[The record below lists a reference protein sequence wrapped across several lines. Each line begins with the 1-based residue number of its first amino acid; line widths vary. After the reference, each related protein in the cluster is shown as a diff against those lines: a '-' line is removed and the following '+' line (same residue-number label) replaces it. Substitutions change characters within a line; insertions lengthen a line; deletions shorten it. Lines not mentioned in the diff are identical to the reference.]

1 MVRVSPDPDWT
12 PVPFRQSWSGHL
24 IAGTLTAIG
33 IVIALALSRL
43 FLPHQ
48 VNFFALLLI
57 VVLSTV
63 AVEFFSAH
71 VDRWDQR
78 RWHHPSPG
86 GWIPPLCRIVF
97 FAGVYFL
104 VTLGLTWNSRQA
116 LICGGVA
123 TAVAIIEVFGIREWK
138 TGLTTAEEREATL
151 KAKKMLEEIAIEA
164 RIERREKARRKEAER
179 RKRLGLPED
188 TSPIITVKRGGFE
201 FRPHRVNF
209 IPPRAEPDAAERPD
223 DQPDDRSDEGPQE
236 GQN

>member
-1 MVRVSPDPDWT
+1 MVRISPDPDWT
-12 PVPFRQSWSGHL
+12 PVPFRRLWSGHL
-24 IAGTLTAIG
+24 IVGTLTAIG

-86 GWIPPLCRIVF
+86 GWLPPLCRIVF

-104 VTLGLTWNSRQA
+104 VAFGLTWDSRQA
-116 LICGGVA
+116 LICGGAA
-123 TAVAIIEVFGIREWK
+123 TAVATIEVFGIREWK
-138 TGLTTAEEREATL
+138 TGLTTAEVKEANL
-151 KAKKMLEEIAIEA
+151 AVKKALQELIIET
-164 RIERREKARRKEAER
+164 RIERREIARRRAAER

-188 TSPIITVKRGGFE
+188 TSPIITVKPGGFE

-209 IPPRAEPDAAERPD
+209 IPPRAEPDAAE
-223 DQPDDRSDEGPQE
+223 QPDAHSDPHSQEDRG
-236 GQN
+236 

>member
-63 AVEFFSAH
+63 AVEFLSTIPH
-71 VDRWDQR
+71 LWQQQR
-78 RWHHPSPG
+78 FHHPHPG
-86 GWIPPLCRIVF
+86 GWLPPLCRIVF

-104 VTLGLTWNSRQA
+104 VTLALTWDSRQA

-123 TAVAIIEVFGIREWK
+123 TAVVLIEVFGLREWQS
-138 TGLTTAEEREATL
+138 GLTTAEEREATL
-151 KAKKMLEEIAIEA
+151 KAKKALEEIAIEA
-164 RIERREKARRKEAER
+164 RIERREKARRRAEER

-188 TSPIITVKRGGFE
+188 TSPIITVKPGGFE

-209 IPPRAEPDAAERPD
+209 IAPRAEPDGAE
-223 DQPDDRSDEGPQE
+223 QPDAHSDPHSQEDRG
-236 GQN
+236 

>member
-1 MVRVSPDPDWT
+1 M
-12 PVPFRQSWSGHL
+12 
-24 IAGTLTAIG
+24 
-33 IVIALALSRL
+33 IALALSRL

-63 AVEFFSAH
+63 AVEFLSTH
-71 VDRWDQR
+71 IDRWDQR

-86 GWIPPLCRIVF
+86 GWIPPLCRIIF
-97 FAGVYFL
+97 FAGIYFI
-104 VTLGLTWNSRQA
+104 VTLVLTLNSRQA
-116 LICGGVA
+116 LICGGAA
-123 TAVAIIEVFGIREWK
+123 TAVALIEVFGVREWK

-151 KAKKMLEEIAIEA
+151 KAKKALEEIAIEA

-209 IPPRAEPDAAERPD
+209 IPPRAEPDAAEQPD
-223 DQPDDRSDEGPQE
+223 DQTDDRSDERPQE
-236 GQN
+236 GQD

>member
-24 IAGTLTAIG
+24 IVGTITAIG

-57 VVLSTV
+57 VALSTV
-63 AVEFFSAH
+63 AVEFLSTH
-71 VDRWDQR
+71 IDRWHQR

-86 GWIPPLCRIVF
+86 GWLPPLSRIAF

-104 VTLGLTWNSRQA
+104 VTLVLTLNSRQA
-116 LICGGVA
+116 LICGGAA
-123 TAVAIIEVFGIREWK
+123 TTVAIIEVIGIREWK
-138 TGLTTAEEREATL
+138 TGLTTAEEREATRA
-151 KAKKMLEEIAIEA
+151 AKKALEEIAIEA
-164 RIERREKARRKEAER
+164 RIERREQARRKEAER

-223 DQPDDRSDEGPQE
+223 SHSDECPQE
-236 GQN
+236 GWD

>member
-24 IAGTLTAIG
+24 IVGTLTATG

-48 VNFFALLLI
+48 VNFFVLLLI

-86 GWIPPLCRIVF
+86 GWIPPLCRIAF

-104 VTLGLTWNSRQA
+104 VTLALTWNSRQA

-123 TAVAIIEVFGIREWK
+123 TAVAIIEVFGVREWK
-138 TGLTTAEEREATL
+138 TGLTTAEVKEANL
-151 KAKKMLEEIAIEA
+151 AAKKALEEIAIEA

-209 IPPRAEPDAAERPD
+209 IPPRAEPDAAGQPD
-223 DQPDDRSDEGPQE
+223 HQPDDHSDKRPQE

>member
-24 IAGTLTAIG
+24 ITGTITAIG

-63 AVEFFSAH
+63 AVEFFSTH

-86 GWIPPLCRIVF
+86 GWIPPLCRIAF

-104 VTLGLTWNSRQA
+104 VTLALTLNSRQA

-123 TAVAIIEVFGIREWK
+123 TAVALIEVFGVREWK
-138 TGLTTAEEREATL
+138 TGLTTSEVKEANL
-151 KAKKMLEEIAIEA
+151 AAKKALEEIAIEA
-164 RIERREKARRKEAER
+164 RIERREKARRRVAER

-188 TSPIITVKRGGFE
+188 TSPIITVKPGGFE

-209 IPPRAEPDAAERPD
+209 IPPHAEPDAAG
-223 DQPDDRSDEGPQE
+223 QPDHQPDNRSDEGLQA
-236 GQN
+236 GRD

>member
-24 IAGTLTAIG
+24 IVGTMTAIG
-33 IVIALALSRL
+33 IVITLALSRL

-48 VNFFALLLI
+48 ANFLALLLI

-63 AVEFFSAH
+63 AVEFLSTH
-71 VDRWDQR
+71 IDRWHQR
-78 RWHHPSPG
+78 RWRHPSPG
-86 GWIPPLCRIVF
+86 GWLAPLSRIVF

-104 VTLGLTWNSRQA
+104 VTLALTWNSRQA
-116 LICGGVA
+116 LICGGAA
-123 TAVAIIEVFGIREWK
+123 TTVAIIEVIGIREWK
-138 TGLTTAEEREATL
+138 SGLTVAEEREATRA
-151 KAKKMLEEIAIEA
+151 AKKALEEIAIEA
-164 RIERREKARRKEAER
+164 RIERREQARRKEAER

-223 DQPDDRSDEGPQE
+223 SSHSDKCPQE
-236 GQN
+236 GWD

>member
-33 IVIALALSRL
+33 IVITLALSRL

-63 AVEFFSAH
+63 AVEFLSTH
-71 VDRWDQR
+71 IDRWHQR

-86 GWIPPLCRIVF
+86 GWIAPLSRIAF

-104 VTLGLTWNSRQA
+104 VTLVLTLDSRQA

-123 TAVAIIEVFGIREWK
+123 TAVAIIEVIGIRQWK
-138 TGLTTAEEREATL
+138 TGVTIAEEKEATL
-151 KAKKMLEEIAIEA
+151 AAKKALEDIAIEL
-164 RIERREKARRKEAER
+164 RIERQEKARLRAAER
-179 RKRLGLPED
+179 RKQLGLPED
-188 TSPIITVKRGGFE
+188 TSPIITVKPGGFE

-209 IPPRAEPDAAERPD
+209 IPPRAEPDAAE
-223 DQPDDRSDEGPQE
+223 QPDNHSAESPREGRD
-236 GQN
+236 

>member
-1 MVRVSPDPDWT
+1 M
-12 PVPFRQSWSGHL
+12 
-24 IAGTLTAIG
+24 
-33 IVIALALSRL
+33 IALALSRL
-43 FLPHQ
+43 FLLHQ

-97 FAGVYFL
+97 FTGVYFL
-104 VTLGLTWNSRQA
+104 VAFALTWDSRQA

-123 TAVAIIEVFGIREWK
+123 TTVAIIEVFGIREWK
-138 TGLTTAEEREATL
+138 TGLTTAEVKEANL
-151 KAKKMLEEIAIEA
+151 AAKKALEEIAIEA

-209 IPPRAEPDAAERPD
+209 IPPRAAPDAAG
-223 DQPDDRSDEGPQE
+223 QPDDHSDKRPQE
-236 GQN
+236 GRN

>member
-12 PVPFRQSWSGHL
+12 PVPFHRSWSGHL
-24 IAGTLTAIG
+24 IVGTLTAIG

-43 FLPHQ
+43 FLSHQ

-63 AVEFFSAH
+63 AVEFLSTIPH
-71 VDRWDQR
+71 LWQQQR
-78 RWHHPSPG
+78 YHHPHPG
-86 GWIPPLCRIVF
+86 GWLPPLSRIAF

-104 VTLGLTWNSRQA
+104 VALALTWDSRQA

-123 TAVAIIEVFGIREWK
+123 TAVAIIEVIGIRQWK
-138 TGLTTAEEREATL
+138 SGLTIAEEREAAL
-151 KAKKMLEEIAIEA
+151 KAKKALQELIIET
-164 RIERREKARRKEAER
+164 RIERREIARRRAAER

-188 TSPIITVKRGGFE
+188 TSPIITVKPGGFE

-209 IPPRAEPDAAERPD
+209 IPPRAEPDAAG
-223 DQPDDRSDEGPQE
+223 QPDAHSDPHPQE
-236 GQN
+236 DRG